1 MQEQQQIIELLTNID
16 SLLIAIV
23 CMLAFVIFGILFIF
37 YFHIDK

>member
-23 CMLAFVIFGILFIF
+23 CMLAFVILGILFIF
-37 YFHIDK
+37 YFNIDK